1 MLLDY
6 LYTQRRW
13 SVATFGVGRKTKAI
27 TNHIRKELAEIEA
40 TPDDL
45 EEWIDVAILALDGAW
60 RTGSTPEEII
70 VALERKQAINRQRQ
84 WVIPED
90 EDAPIEH
97 DRTGEIDE

>member
-13 SVATFGVGRKTKAI
+13 SRITFGRGLKTQSI
-27 TNHIRKELAEIEA
+27 CNHIRKELDEIVA
-40 TPDDL
+40 KPLDL

-60 RTGSTPEEII
+60 RTGATPEEII
-70 VALERKQAINRQRQ
+70 AALERKQWINQQRR